1 MIVVC
6 VLSDF
11 VYWRWVFVC
20 LLLVVLGLVHVGFG
34 LLVVVYLVG
43 VGLWDLVCCG
53 KYFEL
58 VGLCRCCV

>member
-1 MIVVC
+1 MILFIGDGC
-6 VLSDF
+6 L
-11 VYWRWVFVC
+11 FVC
-20 LLLVVLGLVHVGFG
+20 YWVVLGLVHVGFG
-34 LLVVVYLVG
+34 LLVVVSLVG